1 MARDTVVSVEQYL
14 NTSYEPECEYLEGEL
29 VELNGGRKKHAR
41 LQAALSAYFYVH
53 REAWGIDVLT
63 EQRVRLRET
72 RYRVP
77 DLCVTLGRDE
87 SEEILTSP
95 PFIWIEILSTED
107 RPIRVQQKVCEVL
120 DFGCPWVWVID
131 PETLESR
138 IYTATSDYSPE
149 DATLRI
155 PGADIV
161 VPLREL

>member
-1 MARDTVVSVEQYL
+1 MATGTIVPLEEYL
-14 NTSYEPECEYLEGEL
+14 NTRYEPECGYLDGEV
-29 VELNGGRKKHAR
+29 VERNAGTTKHAR
-41 LQAALSAYFYVH
+41 LLAALCAYFYNRRH
-53 REAWGIDVLT
+53 APGIDVLSS
-63 EQRVRLRET
+63 QRVRLRER

-77 DLCVTLGRDE
+77 DICVVLGREE
-87 SEEILTSP
+87 SEDILTSP
-95 PFIWIEILSTED
+95 PLIWIEILSPED

-149 DATLRI
+149 DATFRI
-155 PGADIV
+155 PGTDIV